1 MENYETEKGGHMILP
16 RKQLS
21 VSESLF
27 GFGGFLLQQLSVP
40 ATVDE
45 LWEYYKDSYANKKYA
60 VKFSFDQF
68 IMALDYLF
76 IIGAIKKNE
85 RGLLCYEAAQSEGE

>member
-1 MENYETEKGGHMILP
+1 MILP

-27 GFGGFLLQQLSVP
+27 GFGGFLLH

>member
-1 MENYETEKGGHMILP
+1 MEPGKEDI
-16 RKQLS
+16 
-21 VSESLF
+21 
-27 GFGGFLLQQLSVP
+27 
-40 ATVDE
+40 
-45 LWEYYKDSYANKKYA
+45 WEYYKDSYANKKYA

-76 IIGAIKKNE
+76 IIGAIKRNE

>member
-1 MENYETEKGGHMILP
+1 MKEKKEVTYAKNQDLYTRIKKEDCKFIF
-16 RKQLS
+16 RK
-21 VSESLF
+21 
-27 GFGGFLLQQLSVP
+27 
-40 ATVDE
+40 
-45 LWEYYKDSYANKKYA
+45 KMK

>member
-1 MENYETEKGGHMILP
+1 MILT

-21 VSESLF
+21 INESLF
-27 GFGGFLLQQLSVP
+27 GFGAFLLAQLNDGK
-40 ATVDE
+40 TVDE
-45 LWEYYKDSYANKKYA
+45 LWEYYRAAYSNKIYE

-76 IIGAIKKNE
+76 IIGAIRKDE
-85 RGLLCYEAAQSEGE
+85 EGVLRYEAH

>member
-1 MENYETEKGGHMILP
+1 MILP

-21 VSESLF
+21 ISESFF
-27 GFGGFLLQQLSVP
+27 GFGGFLLQQLDTP
-40 ATVDE
+40 MTVDG
-45 LWEYYKDSYANKKYA
+45 LWEYYKDSYSNKKYP

-76 IIGAIKKNE
+76 IIGAIRKNE
-85 RGLLCYEAAQSEGE
+85 RGLLCYETAQSKSE